1 MSIDP
6 LDLAGKWYR
15 REKDKI
21 ARIITYQRDHMVKK
35 GIKGFLFHGVPG
47 TGKTTLAK
55 SIAFYCAD
63 KFGNEKTEEGMKKY
77 YSILDCSDL
86 AHARYGETE
95 AHIHKVFL
103 EAANARQ
110 AGINFKVLIFDDA
123 DGLFITRDYGSKLE
137 AWYIGQINVFFHELD
152 EMETDKTCVI
162 LTTNRLDLMDKAVI
176 DRLFPVEFPR
186 VPADVLAEKV
196 DIMARDLGF
205 TSDEKN
211 LAALK
216 AKVHEAANDATFSF
230 RGVEKIVYEYY
241 IEKII
246 GVK

>member
-1 MSIDP
+1 MT

-15 REKDKI
+15 REKEKI
-21 ARIITYQRDHMVKK
+21 TRIITYQRDKTIK
-35 GIKGFLFHGVPG
+35 RGIKGFLFHGVPG

-55 SIAFYCAD
+55 VIAYHCAHE
-63 KFGNEKTEEGMKKY
+63 FGNEKSEAGMKKY

-95 AHIHKVFL
+95 AHIHQVFVD
-103 EAANARQ
+103 AATARKE
-110 AGINFKVLIFDDA
+110 GINYKVLIFDDA

-152 EMETDKTCVI
+152 ELETDTACVI

-176 DRLFPVEFPR
+176 DRLYLVEFPR
-186 VPADVLAEKV
+186 VPADVLTEKV

-205 TSDEKN
+205 ADDEGKIQ
-211 LAALK
+211 AVK
-216 AKVHEAANDATFSF
+216 AKVEEAAKDPVFSF
-230 RGVEKIVYEYY
+230 RGVEKIVYEFY
-241 IEKII
+241 IEKVI